1 MHALRHRAH
10 PRVCGENGGIAE
22 GKPQPGGSSPRVRGK
37 LSVAAFL
44 IAIGGLIPA
53 CAGKT
58 RASSRPS
65 SLYRAHPRVCGENS
79 PSHPASYT
87 ARGSSP
93 RVRGKPSSKLNP
105 RLFRGLIPACAGKT
119 VSFQGMNALKP
130 AHPRVCGENWKLF
143 LIRRNEMGSSP
154 RVRGKPFL
162 FPSRRLKLGLIPAC
176 AGKTVRKPAPPLIQT
191 AHPRVCGENFLIPLK
206 TFVMTG
212 SSPRVRGKR
221 LLA

>member
-1 MHALRHRAH
+1 MRAGSSPRVRGKLDPAAIDYALSRLIPACAGKTPLLIWQPRLGRAH
-10 PRVCGENGGIAE
+10 PRVCGENSMTFV
-22 GKPQPGGSSPRVRGK
+22 KLFHCTGSSPRVRGK
-37 LSVAAFL
+37 HGGAASSRRRP
-44 IAIGGLIPA
+44 GLIPA

-130 AHPRVCGENWKLF
+130 AHPRVCGENDKA
-143 LIRRNEMGSSP
+143 
-154 RVRGKPFL
+154 
-162 FPSRRLKLGLIPAC
+162 PAH
-176 AGKTVRKPAPPLIQT
+176 GQP
-191 AHPRVCGENFLIPLK
+191 
-206 TFVMTG
+206 
-212 SSPRVRGKR
+212 
-221 LLA
+221 